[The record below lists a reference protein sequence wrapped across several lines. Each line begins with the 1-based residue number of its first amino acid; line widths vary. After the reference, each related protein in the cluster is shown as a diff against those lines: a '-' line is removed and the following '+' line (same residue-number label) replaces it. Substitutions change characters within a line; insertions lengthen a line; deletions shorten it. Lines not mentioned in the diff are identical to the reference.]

1 MAFEAANLRLF
12 GLDLGALANSLRQ
25 GWSGVLRWP
34 LLTWLT
40 PVELVEVHRP
50 DGSRQICVGTTGRPG
65 PAGVNADFHALL
77 LPQDLVLSRQ
87 LALPHLTD
95 AEIEAALRLELQADS
110 PFPEARL
117 DWGWR
122 IDAVDEPGLKITLA
136 FAARDHVDAY
146 VAAHRGGLPDR
157 FELWADANGPVVLR
171 GRGAAPRL
179 ARGRARRQQLLALL
193 LLIVV
198 LLGGLVVVPY
208 WQLRLRTIDALRQL
222 EQTQNASAS
231 LLDTRAMLAQAETRI
246 AAVLAWRDGK
256 ADMPGLLHKLTIL
269 LPDSAYL
276 SRADIEDHKVRI
288 TGSAA
293 DAAGLMET
301 LRADPGVAELRA
313 LNPIVRGRDGRDAF
327 YLEFVLV
334 PELAAVSADA
344 AAVTAAAD
352 PTVATPGPAAVVPE
366 GTAP

>member
-12 GLDLGALANSLRQ
+12 GLDLGTLANSLRQ

-34 LLTWLT
+34 LLAWLT
-40 PVELVEVHRP
+40 PAELVQVHRP
-50 DGSRQICVGTTGRPG
+50 DGSRQICVGATGRPA
-65 PAGVNADFHALL
+65 PAGATAAFHALL

-122 IDAVDEPGLKITLA
+122 IDAVAEPGLKITLA

-157 FELWADANGPVVLR
+157 FELWADAGGPVVLR
-171 GRGAAPRL
+171 GRGEAPRL
-179 ARGRARRQQLLALL
+179 TRDRTRRHQLVLWL
-193 LLIVV
+193 LLILV
-198 LLGGLVVVPY
+198 LLGGLVLAPY
-208 WQLRLRTIDALRQL
+208 WQLRQRTIDAQRQL
-222 EQTQNASAS
+222 EQMHAASGS
-231 LLDTRAMLAQAETRI
+231 YLDARAALVRADSRI
-246 AAVLAWRDGK
+246 AAVVAWRKGK
-256 ADMPGLLHKLTIL
+256 ADMLYLLNKLTTL
-269 LPDSAYL
+269 LPDTAYL
-276 SRADIEDHKVRI
+276 SRLDIEGRKVRI
-288 TGSAA
+288 TGNAA

-301 LRADPGVAELRA
+301 LRADAGVAELRA

-327 YLEFVLV
+327 YLEFVLA
-334 PELAAVSADA
+334 PESPA
-344 AAVTAAAD
+344 AA
-352 PTVATPGPAAVVPE
+352 PTTATPD
-366 GTAP
+366 TAPAVNPVPGAAP